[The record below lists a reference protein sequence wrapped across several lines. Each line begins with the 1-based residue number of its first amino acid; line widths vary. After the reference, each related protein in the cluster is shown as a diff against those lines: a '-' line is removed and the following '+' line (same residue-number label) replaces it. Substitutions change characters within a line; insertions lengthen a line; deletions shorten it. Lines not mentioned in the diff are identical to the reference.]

1 MIARRRLSFAIA
13 AAVVVG
19 VMGVM
24 FLSFAPGASAQSV
37 SRDDAI
43 TELQNVRTSID
54 HTLALIKAGQADE
67 AFAEARDGYLQH
79 FERVEI
85 PLRAIDNNLTIRAE
99 STFAEIRQAIRDH
112 ATVESIRTSLVELR
126 TIIDDCE
133 RRLTTVGPGAA
144 ALVVSQSFI
153 IIFREG
159 FEVVLLVSILLGYL
173 EAARSTQ
180 FIKPI
185 MVGIG
190 LAAVA
195 TVATVFAMR
204 WLFEVLPVGIEVVE
218 AITALIAVA
227 VLVYVSF
234 WLVARLEHRRWM
246 EFVRARLWSA
256 VSLGSAASL
265 VLVGFTSVY
274 REGFETALFYQSL
287 WSFGTGLGRY
297 VLLGLGLGLVALALV
312 SWAIFRLGRR
322 LPVRHFM
329 NVAVG
334 LIMATSVAFLGNAV
348 HSLQT
353 ADLVPYHVLEGWPRL
368 PIFLSQA
375 TGYWPTLQTVV
386 AQAALTALYLLG
398 ALYAFVVR
406 PRLARRRSAAA
417 PRPLV
422 SAA

>member
-1 MIARRRLSFAIA
+1 VTLGRRLAVAFA
-13 AAVVVG
+13 G
-19 VMGVM
+19 VIVTALM
-24 FLSFAPGASAQSV
+24 FVSSAPRASAQVV

-43 TELQNVRTSID
+43 AQLQSVRASID
-54 HTLALIKAGQADE
+54 HTLALIKAGHADE
-67 AFAEARDGYLQH
+67 AFAAARDGYLQH
-79 FERVEI
+79 FELVEI
-85 PLRAIDNNLTIRAE
+85 PLRAIDNTLTINAE

-112 ATVESIRTSLVELR
+112 ASVESIRTSLVKLR
-126 TIIDDCE
+126 TIIDECE

-144 ALVVSQSFI
+144 ALVTSQSFI

-173 EAARSTQ
+173 EAARSPQ

-195 TVATVFAMR
+195 TIATVFAMR

-218 AITALIAVA
+218 AVTALIAVA

-234 WLVARLEHRRWM
+234 WLVARLEHKRWM

-256 VSLGSAASL
+256 VSLGSATSL
-265 VLVGFTSVY
+265 MLVGFTSVY

-287 WSFGTGLGRY
+287 WSFGTGLGGY
-297 VLLGLGLGLVALALV
+297 VVLGLGLGLIALTFV

-322 LPVRHFM
+322 LPVRQFM

-353 ADLVPYHVLEGWPRL
+353 ADLVPYHQLRGWPRP
-368 PIFLSQA
+368 PIFLAQA
-375 TGYWPTLQTVV
+375 TGYWPTWQTVI

-398 ALYAFVVR
+398 AVYAFAVR
-406 PRLARRRSAAA
+406 PHIARRRSAPSRQPTLAS
-417 PRPLV
+417 
-422 SAA
+422 SA